1 MVTGLTATADLALEV
16 RSVSK
21 RFGGERAL
29 VDVDLQVRRGE
40 ILGLIGE
47 NGSGKS
53 TLVKILSGYHT
64 PERGASGE
72 AWGRPFS
79 FPVHNPRELGLAVI
93 HQDLALVDEMTVVEN
108 LGVSSGYGT
117 SGLRPVS
124 WRREW
129 SRSVE
134 LLERFGVDVDPS
146 ARAGDLT
153 PAERASVAIVRATRE
168 LSDHGHEQ
176 VLILDEP
183 TSYLTIAEAA
193 RVMGV
198 MRTVA
203 ETGSSVIFISHHLH
217 EVAEVADRVV
227 VLRDGRVVANVD
239 TETTSEA
246 QLIVHML
253 GRELGDFY
261 PARLDPARA
270 SEVAMVVEHIT
281 GEIVHDLS
289 FELRCGEILGVTGL
303 AAMGQQELPY
313 LLAGVRSPRAGV
325 ARRGDGRVLGR
336 SPAATL
342 RAGVVLV
349 PGNRQRDGVW
359 LDATAAENVSL
370 PVLGEYY
377 RNGWLNGREE
387 LARASALMQLFRV
400 KPLRVNQKVASFSGG
415 NQQKIVLAKWLQG
428 EPEVLL
434 LDEPTQG
441 VDAGAR
447 KEILEIIRAAAE
459 AGAGVAIFSSDLE
472 QLANV
477 CSRVLVLWRGR
488 TAAELSGDEITED
501 SLHRACQGQRLVAS

>member
-1 MVTGLTATADLALEV
+1 MTPPPMSPDLALDV
-16 RSVSK
+16 RAVGK
-21 RFGGERAL
+21 RFGGVQAL
-29 VDVDLQVRRGE
+29 VDVDLQLRRGE

-72 AWGRPFS
+72 VFGRPLS
-79 FPVHNPRELGLAVI
+79 FPVHNPGELGIAVI

-108 LGVSSGYGT
+108 LGVSSGYA
-117 SGLRPVS
+117 SAGLRPVS
-124 WRREW
+124 WRRERA
-129 SRSVE
+129 RSIE
-134 LLERFGVDVDPS
+134 LLERFGVDVDPG
-146 ARAGDLT
+146 ARVGDLA
-153 PAERASVAIVRATRE
+153 PAERASVAIVRATRA
-168 LSDHGHEQ
+168 LSDHGHEH

-183 TSYLTIAEAA
+183 TSYLTGSEAE
-193 RVMGV
+193 RVMRV

-203 ETGSSVIFISHHLH
+203 DGGSSVIFISHHLH
-217 EVAEVADRVV
+217 EVVDVADRVV
-227 VLRDGRVVANVD
+227 VLRDGRVVADV
-239 TETTSEA
+239 ETATTTEA
-246 QLIVHML
+246 QLIAHML

-261 PARLDPARA
+261 PARLDPARTGEFA
-270 SEVAMVVEHIT
+270 LVAEHMT
-281 GEIVHDLS
+281 GEIVDDLS
-289 FELRCGEILGVTGL
+289 FELRHGEILGVTGL
-303 AAMGQQELPY
+303 AGMGQQELPY
-313 LLAGVRSPRAGV
+313 LLAGVRTPRAGI
-325 ARRGDGRVLGR
+325 ARRGDGRILGR

-359 LDATAAENVSL
+359 LDATAAENISL
-370 PVLGEYY
+370 PVLGDYY

-387 LARASALMQLFRV
+387 STRAKRLMQTFRV
-400 KPLRVNQKVASFSGG
+400 RPPFADQRVADFSGG

-428 EPEVLL
+428 EPDVLL

-447 KEILEIIRAAAE
+447 KEILEIVRAATE

-477 CSRVLVLWRGR
+477 CTRVIVLWRGR
-488 TAAELSGDEITED
+488 AAAELIGDEITED
-501 SLHRACQGQRLVAS
+501 ALLRACQGEPALVA